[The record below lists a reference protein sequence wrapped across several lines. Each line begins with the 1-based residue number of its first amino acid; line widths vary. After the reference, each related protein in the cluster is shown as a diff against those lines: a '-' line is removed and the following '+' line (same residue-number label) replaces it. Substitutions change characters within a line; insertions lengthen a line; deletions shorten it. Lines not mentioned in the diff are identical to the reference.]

1 MISPGVDPGT
11 PSVDQHRLPVDR
23 LAATS
28 LEELTSEGALMTRTD
43 RKYVVATHALP
54 SLMTAF
60 QALDPN
66 LKVLE
71 IDGLRRQRYDSTYLD
86 TPELEAYW
94 RAARSRRHRFKIRT
108 RHYLDTD
115 AAFTEVKT
123 RGPRGTTVMART
135 GRAVPLDGATPS
147 LTSADDGFVETEL
160 HRAGLSHVDV
170 STLVPTLRT
179 TYVRSTL
186 WLPSSSSRATIDLDL
201 TWSLPWSGDIAR
213 VPGLAVIETKTT
225 GARTGVDRALW
236 AQGHRPTRISK
247 YATGLALLLPDLP
260 AHRWHRVRTQ
270 QLQSHVTYHHTEES
284 A

>member
-1 MISPGVDPGT
+1 MIG
-11 PSVDQHRLPVDR
+11 SVDQHRLPVEH
-23 LAATS
+23 LGTTS
-28 LEELTSEGALMTRTD
+28 LEELTHGAALMTRTD
-43 RKYVVATHALP
+43 RKYVVATDALP
-54 SLMTAF
+54 SLLSAF
-60 QALDPN
+60 QVLDPD

-71 IDGLRRQRYDSTYLD
+71 IDGLRHHRYDSTYLD

-94 RAARSRRHRFKIRT
+94 RAARSRRHRFKVRT
-108 RHYLDTD
+108 RHYLDSD

-123 RGPRGTTVMART
+123 RGPRGTTIKART
-135 GRAVPLDGATPS
+135 GRDVAGGEVTTA

-160 HRAGLSHVDV
+160 RRAGLGHVDV
-170 STLVPTLRT
+170 AALVPTLRT

-186 WLPSSSSRATIDLDL
+186 WLPSSHARVTIDLDL
-201 TWSLPWSGDIAR
+201 TWSLPWSGVVAR
-213 VPGLAVIETKTT
+213 VPGLAIVETKTA

-270 QLQSHVTYHHTEES
+270 HLQPHVTYHHTEES